1 MSTTQGPQN
10 AFVGAKAQL
19 PDPVPRLAPDA
30 ARLELPLLPR
40 LVESRA
46 EFLARLLP
54 VELVL
59 PAFPWVLDLPEAA
72 PVLLPWVAA
81 VALPPLFDEPMLP
94 CVEPS
99 VA

>member
-1 MSTTQGPQN
+1 MGGSES
-10 AFVGAKAQL
+10 AFVGARAQL
-19 PDPVPRLAPDA
+19 PDPMPGIAPDA
-30 ARLELPLLPR
+30 ARLELPLLPL

-59 PAFPWVLDLPEAA
+59 PAFPWVLDLPEVA
-72 PVLLPWVAA
+72 PVLLLWVAV
-81 VALPPLFDEPMLP
+81 VASLPLFDEPMLP

-99 VA
+99 SP